1 MDKLK
6 INIKQIIGRVKK
18 WLKLL
23 IYSLGFIF
31 LLLLIISFT
40 SLPYWGIYHLAVSES
55 EYSFRPDYIVV
66 MGGSGMPSQTA
77 LIRTYH
83 AAQFLES
90 YPNIP
95 VIIALPDNTNENS
108 SHLKKME
115 KELRIR
121 GVESKVIFENKGTN
135 TRAQALLIKELLGD
149 SVDAKLLVVSSPEH
163 IYRTVKSFEKIGFES
178 VEAIPAFEK
187 DLEVSL
193 DFDAK
198 KLGGKDYMLDVGAS
212 NQLRYQFWNHLKY
225 EIILLREYSAIAY
238 YKLQGWI

>member
-1 MDKLK
+1 MDRP
-6 INIKQIIGRVKK
+6 IIYIKSIIGKAKK

-23 IYSLGFIF
+23 VYSFGFIF

-40 SLPYWGIYHLAVSES
+40 SLPYWGIYHLGVSES
-55 EYSFRPDYIVV
+55 EFNYKPDYIVV

-90 YPNIP
+90 QPNIP
-95 VIIALPDNTNENS
+95 VIIALPDNINDNS

-115 KELRIR
+115 NELRIR

-135 TRAQALLIKELLGD
+135 TRAQVLLIKELLGG

-163 IYRTVKSFEKIGFES
+163 IYRTVKSFKKIGFDN
-178 VEAIPAFEK
+178 VGALPAFEK
-187 DLEVSL
+187 DLELSL
-193 DFDAK
+193 DFDTEE
-198 KLGGKDYMLDVGAS
+198 LGGKAYLLDVGDKS
-212 NQLRYQFWNHLKY
+212 QLRYQFWNHLKY

>member
-1 MDKLK
+1 LDKLK

-163 IYRTVKSFEKIGFES
+163 IYRTVKSFKKIGFES
-178 VEAIPAFEK
+178 VGAIPAFEK